1 MDTDNK
7 VSAEELAAEQVAV
20 QVPKEEDV
28 RAEIITEYGF
38 DETVDGE
45 RIDKLVAK
53 ELESKKMLSKT
64 IAQKIKHRTEAEEL
78 RKKSA
83 TTPTPTSKKEDGE
96 LSSKDIIAITKSGVH
111 DDDLDEV
118 LDYAKYKK
126 ISVGEALKSNVIV
139 TLLKEKEEQR
149 KTASASNTGTARRG
163 SVKVSDED
171 IVSKLEKGEVPED
184 AEALAKA
191 RWTMKKKK

>member
-1 MDTDNK
+1 MNDENK
-7 VSAEELAAEQVAV
+7 ISAEELAAESVAI

-53 ELESKKMLSKT
+53 EIESKKMLSKT

-83 TTPTPTSKKEDGE
+83 TTPTPKSEVKDDMS
-96 LSSKDIIAITKSGVH
+96 LKDIRALQDVH
-111 DDDLDEV
+111 DDDVESV
-118 LDYAKYKK
+118 VEWAKFKK
-126 ISVGEALKSNVIV
+126 ISVAEAKKSPHIQ
-139 TLLKEKEEQR
+139 TLLRENNEFR
-149 KTASASNTGTARRG
+149 KTAEANNTGTARRG
-163 SVKVSDED
+163 STKVSDED
-171 IVSKLEKGEVPED
+171 IVANAEKDQVPED
-184 AEALAKA
+184 PEVLAKA
-191 RWTMKKKK
+191 RWNLKTKRLEK